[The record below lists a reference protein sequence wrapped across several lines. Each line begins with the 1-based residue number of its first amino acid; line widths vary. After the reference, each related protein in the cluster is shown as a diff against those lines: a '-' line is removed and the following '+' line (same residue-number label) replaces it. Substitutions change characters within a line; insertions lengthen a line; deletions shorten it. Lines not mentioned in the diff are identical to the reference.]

1 VEPAARIKAKLA
13 YGSRQD
19 IRYAPEH
26 LAALRRDYHAARLA
40 ESIRN
45 AVEQSGPFTPEQ
57 TQELTHIIAGPNAQ
71 EADIVS

>member
-1 VEPAARIKAKLA
+1 MEPAARIKAKLA

-19 IRYAPEH
+19 VRYAPEH

-40 ESIRN
+40 ESIRD

-57 TQELTHIIAGPNAQ
+57 TQELTHIIAGSNAQ